1 MGERSRALDALVIAM
16 GDNTEVD
23 ENDCAP
29 ELRAWVQHWWRKLEP
44 PLIQEEAVIQQ
55 VGCTVEDSLES
66 VDSGGGA
73 RLGENR
79 AKEASGKEDCVDT
92 EGKEV
97 DTLLA
102 EEREIEE
109 EKVDLDRHARDRQ
122 LQEYEDGLREL
133 EEADRQRWE
142 AYEAAKEAER
152 AQCWDD
158 WAMATEIG
166 ASSSGS
172 TPRLRV
178 IVQAHNSSGRNRSTS

>member
-1 MGERSRALDALVIAM
+1 M
-16 GDNTEVD
+16 
-23 ENDCAP
+23 
-29 ELRAWVQHWWRKLEP
+29 
-44 PLIQEEAVIQQ
+44 
-55 VGCTVEDSLES
+55 
-66 VDSGGGA
+66 
-73 RLGENR
+73 
-79 AKEASGKEDCVDT
+79 
-92 EGKEV
+92 
-97 DTLLA
+97 
-102 EEREIEE
+102 
-109 EKVDLDRHARDRQ
+109 DRHARDRQ

-178 IVQAHNSSGRNRSTS
+178 IGQAHNSSGQVLERRAMQMSLAASYGEHSDDVYSGCAWSRC